1 MWHLL
6 AVFAAGLAAGAAN
19 AVAGGGSA
27 ISFPVLVFVGVPP
40 VAANATNSVG
50 LWPGSVAAAWS
61 YRARILRIRPRTL
74 WLAAPALA
82 GGLLGAWLLIQLPP
96 SSFAALAPWLVMA
109 AALSVAVEP
118 LVRGS
123 IGAGSTPYS
132 ARAFRVGLLAMFLLA
147 MYGGYFGAGMGL
159 ILLATLGL
167 LGLDDLQHANGI
179 KNFLAV
185 MIKLPAVVYFI
196 AIGAARWESS
206 LLMAIGAISG
216 GWLAGHLIQKVD
228 GSRLRWVVALIGL
241 GLGILMLVG

>member
-1 MWHLL
+1 MWDLM

-27 ISFPVLVFVGVPP
+27 ISFPVLVFVGIPP

-61 YRARILRIRPRTL
+61 YRKRILRIRPRTL

-82 GGLLGAWLLIQLPP
+82 GGLLGAWLLIELPP
-96 SSFAALAPWLVMA
+96 SYFAALAPFLVMA

-118 LVRGS
+118 LVRRS
-123 IGAGSTPYS
+123 IGAASLPHSLG
-132 ARAFRVGLLAMFLLA
+132 AFPVGLAAMFALA

-179 KNFLAV
+179 KNFMAV

-206 LLMAIGAISG
+206 LLMAAGAISG
-216 GWLAGHLIQKVD
+216 GWVAGHMIQKVNAD
-228 GSRLRWVVALIGL
+228 RLRWVVALIGL
-241 GLGILMLVG
+241 GLGVLMLFG